1 LIFVKAEGGCSAQ
14 RRERSSSATE
24 MVAAAIDLYQGTPAI
39 FMSTHA
45 GAPERGAAQMSM
57 RGAMP
62 ARAGEELT
70 AFADAM
76 MLLAS
81 AAIAIAGLIVFFAS
95 ADLGMALHGLLFAIA
110 AVLAIPFILQVS
122 FHDDAPLEVASRY
135 MDGPIRVATA
145 AALVWGIAGF
155 VVGDL
160 IAWQLA
166 FPQLNFDLPWTSF
179 GRMRPLHTSAVIFAF
194 GGNVLL
200 ATSFYVV
207 QRTCHT
213 RLAGRWAPWFVVLG
227 YQLFLAVAG
236 SGYLLGITQGK
247 EYAEPEWYA
256 DLWLTIVWVVYL
268 LVFLGTLMKRKEP
281 HIYVANWFYLA
292 FIVTI
297 AMLHLVNNAAIPV
310 SLTSPKSYIVYS
322 GVQDA
327 MTQWWYGHNAVGFFL
342 TAGFL
347 GIMYYFIPKRAER
360 PVYSYRLSIV
370 HFWTLIFLY
379 IWAGPHHLH
388 YTALPDWAQTLG
400 MTFSVMLWMPSW
412 GGMINGLMTLSGA
425 WDKLRTD
432 PVIRL
437 LVVSVAFYGMSTFE
451 GPVMSIKSVN
461 SLSHYTDWT
470 IGHVHSGALG
480 WVAMVS
486 FGAIYCLVPWLW
498 NRRGLYSMRL
508 VEWHF
513 WTASLGILLYITAM
527 WVSGITQGLM
537 WRAYDR
543 LGFLQY
549 SFVETV
555 EAMHPY
561 YVIRAVGGLL
571 FIFGALIMTYNIWC
585 TMRGYELTDADDQ
598 PTIAAPPGLRP
609 LAAE

>member
-1 LIFVKAEGGCSAQ
+1 MGVEVSQ
-14 RRERSSSATE
+14 ERA
-24 MVAAAIDLYQGTPAI
+24 
-39 FMSTHA
+39 
-45 GAPERGAAQMSM
+45 
-57 RGAMP
+57 
-62 ARAGEELT
+62 
-70 AFADAM
+70 AFADVMTMFGAVIGAVIGLALM
-76 MLLAS
+76 LGSNDSGMAFHGFLLLLA
-81 AAIAIAGLIVFFAS
+81 GV
-95 ADLGMALHGLLFAIA
+95 IA
-110 AVLAIPFILQVS
+110 AGVIVHQSLNHNADPSDTDGYF
-122 FHDDAPLEVASRY
+122 
-135 MDGPIRVATA
+135 DGPIKVGVIAS
-145 AALVWGIAGF
+145 VIWGIAGF
-155 VVGDL
+155 VVGDI

-166 FPQLNFDLPWTSF
+166 IPQLNLDLPWTSF
-179 GRMRPLHTSAVIFAF
+179 GRLRPLHTSAVIFAF
-194 GGNVLL
+194 GGNVLI
-200 ATSFYVV
+200 ATSLYVV
-207 QRTCHT
+207 QRTCHA
-213 RLAGRWAPWFVVLG
+213 RMPGRWAPWFVVWG
-227 YQLFLAVAG
+227 YQLFIVLAG
-236 SGYLLGITQGK
+236 TGYLLGITQGK

-268 LVFLGTLMKRKEP
+268 LVFLGTLARRKEP

-297 AMLHLVNNAAIPV
+297 AMLHIVNNAAIPV
-310 SLTSPKSYIVYS
+310 SWTNPKSYIVYS

-347 GIMYYFIPKRAER
+347 GIMYYFIPKRVER

-400 MTFSVMLWMPSW
+400 MTFSIMLWMPSW
-412 GGMINGLMTLSGA
+412 GGMI
-425 WDKLRTD
+425 
-432 PVIRL
+432 
-437 LVVSVAFYGMSTFE
+437 SVAFYGMSTFE
-451 GPVMSIKSVN
+451 GPVMSIKAVN

-486 FGAIYCLVPWLW
+486 FGAVYCLVPWLW

-513 WTASLGILLYITAM
+513 WISTLGILLYITAM

-537 WRAYDR
+537 WRAYDK

-549 SFVETV
+549 SFIETV
-555 EAMHPY
+555 EAMKPY
-561 YVIRAVGGLL
+561 YVIRAIGGLL
-571 FIFGALIMTYNIWC
+571 FVGGSLIMAYNIWR
-585 TMRGYELTDADDQ
+585 TIRGDELVDATDQ
-598 PTIAAPPGLRP
+598 PRIAAAPALRMT
-609 LAAE
+609 AAE

>member
-1 LIFVKAEGGCSAQ
+1 
-14 RRERSSSATE
+14 
-24 MVAAAIDLYQGTPAI
+24 
-39 FMSTHA
+39 
-45 GAPERGAAQMSM
+45 
-57 RGAMP
+57 
-62 ARAGEELT
+62 
-70 AFADAM
+70 
-76 MLLAS
+76 
-81 AAIAIAGLIVFFAS
+81 
-95 ADLGMALHGLLFAIA
+95 
-110 AVLAIPFILQVS
+110 
-122 FHDDAPLEVASRY
+122 
-135 MDGPIRVATA
+135 
-145 AALVWGIAGF
+145 
-155 VVGDL
+155 
-160 IAWQLA
+160 
-166 FPQLNFDLPWTSF
+166 
-179 GRMRPLHTSAVIFAF
+179 
-194 GGNVLL
+194 
-200 ATSFYVV
+200 VV
-207 QRTCHT
+207 QRTCHA
-213 RLAGRWAPWFVVLG
+213 RMPGRWAPWFVVWG
-227 YQLFLAVAG
+227 YQLFIVLAG
-236 SGYLLGITQGK
+236 TGYLLGITQGK

-268 LVFLGTLMKRKEP
+268 LVFLGTLARRKEP

-297 AMLHLVNNAAIPV
+297 AMLHIVNNAAIPV
-310 SLTSPKSYIVYS
+310 SWTNPKSYIVYS

-347 GIMYYFIPKRAER
+347 GIMYYFIPKRVER

-400 MTFSVMLWMPSW
+400 MTFSIMLWMPSW

-432 PVIRL
+432 PVVRL

-451 GPVMSIKSVN
+451 GPVMSIKAVN

-486 FGAIYCLVPWLW
+486 FGAVYCLVPWLW

-513 WTASLGILLYITAM
+513 WIATIGILLYITAM

-537 WRAYDR
+537 WRAYDK

-549 SFVETV
+549 SFIETV
-555 EAMHPY
+555 EAMKPY
-561 YVIRAVGGLL
+561 YVIRAIGGLL
-571 FIFGALIMTYNIWC
+571 FVGGSLIMAYNIWR
-585 TMRGYELTDADDQ
+585 TIRGDELVDATDQ
-598 PTIAAPPGLRP
+598 PRIAAAPALRMT
-609 LAAE
+609 AAE